1 MSITILAQAASPEQ
15 IRKRQELRRSN
26 AAQHHVNAARAGER
40 RQRARAD
47 ARRAAIREAS

>member
-1 MSITILAQAASPEQ
+1 MSITVIGTAATPEQ

-26 AAQHHVNAARAGER
+26 AAQRHVNAARAGER

-47 ARRAAIREAS
+47 ARRAAIKEAS